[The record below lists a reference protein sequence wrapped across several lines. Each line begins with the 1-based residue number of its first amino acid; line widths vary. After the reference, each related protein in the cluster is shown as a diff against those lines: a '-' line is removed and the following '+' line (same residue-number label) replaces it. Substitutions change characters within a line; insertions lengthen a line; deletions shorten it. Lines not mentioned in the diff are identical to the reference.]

1 MISDESDKE
10 EMRKKNANKRKKF
23 MIGDESDKEMRKN
36 EKRERKKKAG
46 DGVYTQPLPA
56 SLLQGR

>member
-10 EMRKKNANKRKKF
+10 EMRKKNANKRKKI

-36 EKRERKKKAG
+36 EKRERKK
-46 DGVYTQPLPA
+46 
-56 SLLQGR
+56 SW